1 MPFGTNN
8 EVASLREGAVARR
21 IGCFL
26 TAVVFLALAGCA
38 TTRYEEYGA
47 PLETD
52 EGPAGP
58 QSTPMRTGQDSLAL
72 SRIAALEAQL
82 AGRLEEVGASR
93 NELASRVAALT
104 EQVEQLRRQI
114 QGLRESALTEK
125 PAPRPEVPTPQ
136 RRPAGEAELGA
147 LYALALNEYH
157 SRAFE
162 QATARLQEI
171 QALEPDGDLAD
182 NAQYWIGE
190 CLYATKDFRGAL
202 ETFRGVF
209 RYSKTEKDDDA
220 QLKLGLCHLRLGEDE
235 TGLIELK
242 RLVVDYPESEYLA
255 RAEELIRQVRHR
267 LNTGQ

>member
-1 MPFGTNN
+1 M
-8 EVASLREGAVARR
+8 ARR

-26 TAVVFLALAGCA
+26 TAVVLLALVGCA

-52 EGPAGP
+52 ERPAGP
-58 QSTPMRTGQDSLAL
+58 QSSPMRAGQDSLAL

-82 AGRLEEVGASR
+82 ADRLEEGGASR

-114 QGLRESALTEK
+114 QGLRESTPAEEPA
-125 PAPRPEVPTPQ
+125 PAPRQKAPAPQ
-136 RRPAGEAELGA
+136 RRPASEAELGA

-190 CLYATKDFRGAL
+190 CLYATKDYRGAL
-202 ETFRGVF
+202 DSFRGVF

-220 QLKLGLCHLRLGEDE
+220 QLKLGLCHLKLGEDE